1 MAQDLGLMLCSD
13 YSMHIYIYIY
23 IYIYIIHIY
32 MVYLGFGVQGLYL
45 VLLIDSVD
53 NYKFSIPMVESR
65 LRWARTARKS

>member
-1 MAQDLGLMLCSD
+1 
-13 YSMHIYIYIY
+13 
-23 IYIYIIHIY
+23 
-32 MVYLGFGVQGLYL
+32 MVYLGFGVQGLDL